1 MFLCSCIVISKYSRV
16 CPCSCVCQFLG
27 KKCSGCSLESLVE
40 GRGALEIREARG
52 LKQHYLV
59 LGNGK
64 WTIILLSGKVSNDTL
79 LQGSICCSCV
89 KVHFMWSSLLKQHL
103 PESSS
108 KSWSFVLWRPCQASF
123 KIKCLSIFNC
133 LCIAHTLDTLDAS
146 ENFPPMRN

>member
-1 MFLCSCIVISKYSRV
+1 MFLYCYFKIFSCLSLFLCSCIVISKYSRV

-64 WTIILLSGKVSNDTL
+64 WTIILLSGTVSNDTL
-79 LQGSICCSCV
+79 LQGSLYYCSCV
-89 KVHFMWSSLLKQHL
+89 KVCLMWSSLLKQHL
-103 PESSS
+103 PQSSRNFLIFCALEAMS
-108 KSWSFVLWRPCQASF
+108 
-123 KIKCLSIFNC
+123 SIV
-133 LCIAHTLDTLDAS
+133 
-146 ENFPPMRN
+146 

>member
-1 MFLCSCIVISKYSRV
+1 MSLFLCSCIVILKYSLVCPCSCIVVILKYSPVCPCSYVVVIVILKYSTV

-64 WTIILLSGKVSNDTL
+64 WTIILLSGTVSNDTL
-79 LQGSICCSCV
+79 LQGSIYC
-89 KVHFMWSSLLKQHL
+89 SLLA
-103 PESSS
+103 
-108 KSWSFVLWRPCQASF
+108 VLQYTS
-123 KIKCLSIFNC
+123 
-133 LCIAHTLDTLDAS
+133 
-146 ENFPPMRN
+146 